1 MNHNNHLLVGI
12 LLLTIGLVSGCA
24 SSANTPFDERAVVE
38 MQIVNEATGTV
49 TAFAWW
55 RGGGR
60 FRLGEIGGRSNR
72 SFTIPIQA
80 DEVWMSY
87 DILSARRVGRPAP
100 PETFVPVRPGD
111 RIEWTIRSTYTMF
124 YRRLGPIL

>member
-1 MNHNNHLLVGI
+1 M
-12 LLLTIGLVSGCA
+12 
-24 SSANTPFDERAVVE
+24 
-38 MQIVNEATGTV
+38 NEATGTV

-55 RGGGR
+55 RGGAR
-60 FRLGEIGGRSNR
+60 VRLGEINGRSNR
-72 SFTIPIQA
+72 SFTIPIRS

-87 DILSARRVGRPAP
+87 DVLSSRRVGRPAP

-124 YRRLGPIL
+124 YRRLGPTL